1 MRTFFHKV
9 FPAALAAAAI
19 VAVSEPAFAGP
30 TCTKE
35 PKEKWI
41 PESEMKQKVADM
53 GYKDIRTFKVT
64 DGNCYEIYGY
74 NKDGK
79 KAEVYFNPVTAE
91 IVKQVI
97 GK

>member
-1 MRTFFHKV
+1 
-9 FPAALAAAAI
+9 
-19 VAVSEPAFAGP
+19 
-30 TCTKE
+30 
-35 PKEKWI
+35 
-41 PESEMKQKVADM
+41 M

-91 IVKQVI
+91 IVTQKI